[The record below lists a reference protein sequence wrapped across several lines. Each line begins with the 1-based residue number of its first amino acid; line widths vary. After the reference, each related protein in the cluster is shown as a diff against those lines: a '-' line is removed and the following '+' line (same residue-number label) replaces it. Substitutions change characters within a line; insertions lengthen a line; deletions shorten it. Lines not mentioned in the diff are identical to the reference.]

1 MQEVVCPPCGTV
13 IRGEDE
19 DHLIA
24 AVQAHAQQSHGHL
37 PTREEILSTARP
49 VGESRT

>member
-13 IRGEDE
+13 IRGQDE
-19 DHLIA
+19 EHLITS
-24 AVQAHAQQSHGHL
+24 VQAHAQEFHGHS

-49 VGESRT
+49 AGETRA